1 MDEVVMDSCS
11 TLPSKLCVML
21 LTLFVM
27 EEVVV
32 ESSWLLLLHLLLLLA
47 VITRLWD
54 ITPFLFM
61 LNKEK
66 ENGQSVYICTQIFSY
81 TMSII

>member
-1 MDEVVMDSCS
+1 MDEVVMDACS

-47 VITRLWD
+47 VMTRLWD

-61 LNKEK
+61 LNKDK
-66 ENGQSVYICTQIFSY
+66 ENGRSVFIVLEIFS
-81 TMSII
+81 

>member
-1 MDEVVMDSCS
+1 
-11 TLPSKLCVML
+11 ML

-27 EEVVV
+27 DEVVV
-32 ESSWLLLLHLLLLLA
+32 ESSWLLLLHLLLT

-66 ENGQSVYICTQIFSY
+66 ENGRSIYTVTQIFS
-81 TMSII
+81 